1 VYVLMVCDGL
11 ASAVSA
17 HTTKGGAFGAALR
30 YMDVISKMIA
40 NNNPYGDEW
49 GLCAS
54 ADWRGEWRP
63 FWRLGLNGCYC
74 WIDTVELMS

>member
-1 VYVLMVCDGL
+1 
-11 ASAVSA
+11 
-17 HTTKGGAFGAALR
+17 
-30 YMDVISKMIA
+30 MIA